1 MSDDALRILIVDD
14 EAPARARLKDVL
26 ADCSADMKLEVVGE
40 AGTARDAL
48 DVLASAPADGT
59 ADGST
64 DVSQR
69 SVGSLISEVTSDLS
83 TLMRQELDLA
93 KAEVKEEATKTGKAA
108 GMLGGAGFAG
118 YMLALFLSIA
128 AWWGLANVMDEAW
141 AALIVAAVW
150 GVIAAALFVS
160 GRKKMREVHP
170 KPERTVSTLKEV
182 PDALKGR
189 QEAAR

>member
-1 MSDDALRILIVDD
+1 MSHTASTGTGTPSVSTSTT
-14 EAPARARLKDVL
+14 
-26 ADCSADMKLEVVGE
+26 SAT
-40 AGTARDAL
+40 AGQVND
-48 DVLASAPADGT
+48 
-59 ADGST
+59 T
-64 DVSQR
+64 DVSKQ
-69 SVGSLISEVTSDLS
+69 SVGSLISEVTNDLS
-83 TLMRQELDLA
+83 TLMRQEMDLA
-93 KAEVKEEATKTGKAA
+93 KAEIKEEVAKTGKAA

-150 GVIAAALFVS
+150 GVIAAVLFVS
-160 GRKKMREVHP
+160 GRSKMREVNP

-189 QEAAR
+189 QEATR

>member
-1 MSDDALRILIVDD
+1 MSHTA
-14 EAPARARLKDVL
+14 
-26 ADCSADMKLEVVGE
+26 ST
-40 AGTARDAL
+40 GTSSPQ
-48 DVLASAPADGT
+48 VT
-59 ADGST
+59 TDGSA

-93 KAEVKEEATKTGKAA
+93 KAEVKEEAAKTGKAA

-150 GVIAAALFVS
+150 GVIAAVLFAS